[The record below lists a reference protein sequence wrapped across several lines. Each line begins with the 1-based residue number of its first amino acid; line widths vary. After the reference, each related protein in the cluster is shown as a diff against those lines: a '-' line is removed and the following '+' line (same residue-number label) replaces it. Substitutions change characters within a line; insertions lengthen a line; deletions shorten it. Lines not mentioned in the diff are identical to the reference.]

1 MTMRQ
6 INPSGTREPIT
17 LDVDDDDVGDEEDD
31 DGYEEEDQN
40 EDEDADDSNDYD
52 DLMIGDVVV
61 Q

>member
-1 MTMRQ
+1 MTRRLPKVTMRQ

-40 EDEDADDSNDYD
+40 EDEDTDD
-52 DLMIGDVVV
+52 
-61 Q
+61 